1 MSWISEDDIEAIRQ
15 QADIVDVM
23 SHYITLEKKSKD
35 YKAICP
41 FHDDHDPSL
50 SVSTDK
56 QIFKCFVC
64 GVGGNVFTF
73 VQKIENISFLEAVC
87 KVAELIHY
95 PLHLDTSKFQAKVDK
110 NQRCI

>member
-1 MSWISEDDIEAIRQ
+1 MSWISEEDIKAIRQ

-23 SHYITLEKKSKD
+23 SRYITLEKKGKD

-50 SVSTDK
+50 SISTDK

-64 GVGGNVFTF
+64 GTGGNVFTF
-73 VQKIENISFLEAVC
+73 VQKIEKIPPVSAENFRFYAEFEEKALAFSFRLC
-87 KVAELIHY
+87 
-95 PLHLDTSKFQAKVDK
+95 
-110 NQRCI
+110 